1 MPDPVSWMLI
11 EQGWAVVDSDGHDLG
26 RVDEVLGDESADI
39 FNGLQVLTGTLGKPA
54 YVPAERVGEIVEGR
68 VQLRL
73 TKEELGLRRRDGQA
87 ERRLRRL
94 RDLAPSAAPAPSS
107 CARRTPSRQTDERA
121 RLEVFALTVRSFAS
135 SDTFDLRAR
144 RLPRVD
150 ADRPVVGRR
159 HDERPRAHLRRQR
172 SP

>member
-26 RVDEVLGDESADI
+26 RVDEVLGDENADI

-73 TKEELGLRRRDGQA
+73 TTEELD
-87 ERRLRRL
+87 
-94 RDLAPSAAPAPSS
+94 
-107 CARRTPSRQTDERA
+107 
-121 RLEVFALTVRSFAS
+121 
-135 SDTFDLRAR
+135 
-144 RLPRVD
+144 
-150 ADRPVVGRR
+150 
-159 HDERPRAHLRRQR
+159 
-172 SP
+172 